1 MESQRETFSG
11 SGSESALRVL
21 DITVVDA
28 TEAGKTGVREKTGR
42 RDETLGDE
50 ALTQLERALPQPT
63 SRDLVIVRLVKPAYP
78 ASSVRAGVEGVVTF
92 RVHVTADGTVARVW
106 LLNSEV
112 DRACDD
118 AAKRALLEWRFR
130 PFLVEGEPSDV
141 LVDQRIR
148 FSLLD
153 AGITPETGRGPAK

>member
-1 MESQRETFSG
+1 
-11 SGSESALRVL
+11 
-21 DITVVDA
+21 
-28 TEAGKTGVREKTGR
+28 
-42 RDETLGDE
+42 
-50 ALTQLERALPQPT
+50 
-63 SRDLVIVRLVKPAYP
+63 VKPAYP